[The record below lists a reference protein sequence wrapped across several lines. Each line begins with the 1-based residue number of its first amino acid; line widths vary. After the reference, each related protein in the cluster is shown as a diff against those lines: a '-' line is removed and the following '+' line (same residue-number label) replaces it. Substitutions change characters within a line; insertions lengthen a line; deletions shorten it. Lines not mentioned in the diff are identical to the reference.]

1 MKKIRAILI
10 NAFCILFLNTCFQ
23 PAFGKDQ
30 KFKGDYSSQMLRTL
44 WMACNNALHMNDPS
58 TPAMVKAV
66 LCDCVTDALRREIS
80 YEQFLITDSPTR
92 QEMST
97 RFTAQCMME
106 LGGEKP
112 V

>member
-23 PAFGKDQ
+23 PAFGKGQ
-30 KFKGDYSSQMLRTL
+30 KFKGDYSSQMIRTL
-44 WMACNNALHMNDPS
+44 WMACNNALHMNDPT

-66 LCDCVTDALRREIS
+66 LCDCVTDSLRKEVS
-80 YEQFLITDSPTR
+80 YEKFLTMDSPTR
-92 QEMST
+92 QDLSGNLT
-97 RFTAQCMME
+97 NQCMME
-106 LGGEKP
+106 LRGEKP